1 MFAEFSLEVRWVF
14 VLLSLDIRWII
25 LGLSLSFDV
34 HGLLRWMFIGIPLA
48 PMDPPW
54 ISIGFSLG
62 SRLIFIILIGISFD
76 FRLTFLGFAV

>member
-1 MFAEFSLEVRWVF
+1 MFVEFSLEVRWVF

-34 HGLLRWMFIGIPLA
+34 HGLLRWMFIGISFV

-54 ISIGFSLG
+54 ILVGFSLG
-62 SRLIFIILIGISFD
+62 SRLIFIGFS
-76 FRLTFLGFAV
+76 LGSHWT